1 MFEEAGEG
9 FRGWLLDRGLS
20 ENTARTYCAAVNG
33 IWPNDPSGWLQRHVR
48 GKTQSSARV
57 YGAAVRRWIEYDGK
71 DPRRFTLSFPVRKSP
86 RRVFRPLT
94 DGQLEAFLAR
104 ARTLPQPFRVIF
116 VLLPA
121 TGLRISEMCA
131 LRVSQLE
138 RRNKRVALV
147 FRGKGD
153 NERRVYLPRGAE
165 RELVA
170 FLKSTRAKTTKT
182 PWIFCGYKKSHL
194 SPERVRQKMREL
206 SLELG
211 LRVTPH
217 LLRHTFATRLHEKGN
232 SLRVIQEALGHS
244 SPKTTMRYVHPTDRE
259 LIRAAD
265 SVE

>member
-1 MFEEAGEG
+1 MLEEREDG

-20 ENTARTYCAAVNG
+20 ENTARTYAQAVNG
-33 IWPNDPSGWLQRHVR
+33 IWPNDPSGWLRRQAPGMAR
-48 GKTQSSARV
+48 SSTRV
-57 YGAAVRRWIEYDGK
+57 YRAAVRRWIEFNGK
-71 DPRRFTLSFPVRKSP
+71 DPGKFSLSFPVRKSP
-86 RRVFRPLT
+86 RRVPTPLT
-94 DGQLEAFLAR
+94 HGQLEAFLAR
-104 ARTLPQPFRVIF
+104 ARKLEPPFRTIF

-131 LRVSQLE
+131 LRFSQLE

-165 RELVA
+165 RELIA
-170 FLKSTRAKTTKT
+170 QLKRTRTRTKKT
-182 PWIFCGYKKSHL
+182 PWIFDGYKNSHL

-206 SLELG
+206 SSQLG

-217 LLRHTFATRLHEKGN
+217 LLRHTCATRLHEKGN
-232 SLRVIQEALGHS
+232 SVRVIQEMLGHA